1 MFCSGEKNNMFA
13 SSKHESKQ
21 KANAFRRRCTIPAD
35 MHVNKTTKEEHIS
48 ALILGENKTKQK
60 NKMENKY
67 ATVNNHKEKI
77 LCIVTKC

>member
-1 MFCSGEKNNMFA
+1 MFA

-21 KANAFRRRCTIPAD
+21 KANAFRRRCAIPAD
-35 MHVNKTTKEEHIS
+35 VHVNKTTKEEHIS
-48 ALILGENKTKQK
+48 ALILGENRTKQQK

-77 LCIVTKC
+77 LCTVSKC